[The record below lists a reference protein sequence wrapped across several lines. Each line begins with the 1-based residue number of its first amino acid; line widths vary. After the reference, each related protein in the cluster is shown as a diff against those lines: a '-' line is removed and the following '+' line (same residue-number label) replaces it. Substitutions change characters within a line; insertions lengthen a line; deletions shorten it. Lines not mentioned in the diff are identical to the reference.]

1 VRLPV
6 VHQENLEPDLNA
18 IDPGRSLM
26 RRIFAR
32 AGAGGP
38 RQAEAVVVAFASG
51 KGGTGKSF
59 LATNAAIGLHAIGRR
74 VVVVDCDFGLA
85 NAHLL
90 FGVNPRLTML
100 HMLDGA
106 VSAAEA
112 MVATP
117 HGPNLIAGGSGVA
130 SLAELGAR
138 HMQVLAKALQWLA
151 GCHDYVLLDCPAG
164 LAPQS
169 MITVLAA
176 QHAVVV
182 TNPEIAALTD
192 AYALIKCLARQP
204 ARPVVHLV
212 VNRVTSPGLGKAT
225 FDRLA
230 DVSRRFAGSEIH
242 YLGEVPEDA
251 AVTHRR
257 LGQPPLLS
265 SLPRCPTSQA
275 ILSILRNVEWQV
287 GARSS
292 AAAEPGVEARMLAQ
306 IRRW

>member
-1 VRLPV
+1 
-6 VHQENLEPDLNA
+6 LEPDLNA
-18 IDPGRSLM
+18 FDSGRGLL
-26 RRIFAR
+26 RRLFRRVDAEEPR
-32 AGAGGP
+32 A
-38 RQAEAVVVAFASG
+38 AEGVVLAFASG

-59 LATNAAIGLHAIGRR
+59 LATNVAIGLHAAGKR

-90 FGVNPRLTML
+90 FGVNPRFTMQHL
-100 HMLDGA
+100 LDGA
-106 VSAAEA
+106 VSAADA
-112 MVATP
+112 IVVTP
-117 HGPNLIAGGSGVA
+117 HGPGLVAGGSGIA

-138 HMQVLAKALQWLA
+138 HMQTLAKALEWLA
-151 GCHDYVLLDCPAG
+151 GRHDYVLLDCPAG

-176 QHAVVV
+176 QHVIVV

-204 ARPVVHLV
+204 ARPNVSLA
-212 VNRVTSPGLGKAT
+212 VNRVVTPGLGKAT

-230 DVSRRFAGSEIH
+230 DVSRRFAGCEIH
-242 YLGEVPEDA
+242 YVGEVPEDS

-257 LGQPPLLS
+257 LGQPPVLS

-287 GARSS
+287 TTRAHASTGQ
-292 AAAEPGVEARMLAQ
+292 GVAVRMMAQ